1 MGRTIAPTVPVRR
14 VVVVVVC
21 GVAAALAAGC
31 GGAAPDRGV
40 LRHSGAWYRAQTAA
54 ERTRV
59 AAACRA
65 DAVAGAR
72 GDGAREQLRAIE
84 TGELRDAIDEA
95 ETIIARQRRPLA
107 AICRAVVPFH
117 TPGVEVR
124 FGAGARDG
132 GDGTWSV
139 SAIST
144 RPYTIRGRIAPA
156 RARARVVARRM
167 DGYTVRAVTRPDGSF
182 ALPVRFRHVAD
193 NTFTIALDAP
203 GAAPHKV
210 LFTAI
215 CLDCLAGSASSP
227 SS

>member
-1 MGRTIAPTVPVRR
+1 VLPAPRIL
-14 VVVVVVC
+14 VVVVVV
-21 GVAAALAAGC
+21 GALAALAAGC
-31 GGAAPDRGV
+31 GGDAPDRGV
-40 LRHSGAWYRAQTAA
+40 LRHSGVWYRARPAA
-54 ERTRV
+54 ERARV

-65 DAVAGAR
+65 DAVARAR
-72 GDGAREQLRAIE
+72 GDGARKQLRAIDA
-84 TGELRDAIDEA
+84 GELRDALDEA

-124 FGAGARDG
+124 FGAGARED

-156 RARARVVARRM
+156 RAGARLTAHRM
-167 DGYTVRAVTRPDGSF
+167 DGYTVRAVTAADGSF

-203 GAAPHKV
+203 GAAAHKV